1 MHSNYQIKTC
11 TRTFESLFNLNVCDS
26 ALLVLLSQFPVN
38 LLSSSAGSLKFW
50 NYRKTSGFLLKK
62 KSNKQKTQTNKTNKT
77 KENNNNNKKIPLQ
90 THWVYL
96 NFEPLWK
103 GTILQMRA
111 LYSYLSKVCAVQF
124 PCHTF
129 LWLHL
134 LQFTKKTLNP
144 MYLTLLAYVSKEYV
158 I

>member
-11 TRTFESLFNLNVCDS
+11 TRIFESLFNLNVCDS
-26 ALLVLLSQFPVN
+26 ALLVSLSQFPVN
-38 LLSSSAGSLKFW
+38 LLSSSAGSLKCW
-50 NYRKTSGFLLKK
+50 NYRKTTGFLLKK
-62 KSNKQKTQTNKTNKT
+62 KSNKKHKQTKQTKTNEIIIIKNIT
-77 KENNNNNKKIPLQ
+77 SDSLSLLK
-90 THWVYL
+90 
-96 NFEPLWK
+96 LW
-103 GTILQMRA
+103 TIMKALILRMRA

-124 PCHTF
+124 PCHTL

-144 MYLTLLAYVSKEYV
+144 VYLTLLACVSKEYV